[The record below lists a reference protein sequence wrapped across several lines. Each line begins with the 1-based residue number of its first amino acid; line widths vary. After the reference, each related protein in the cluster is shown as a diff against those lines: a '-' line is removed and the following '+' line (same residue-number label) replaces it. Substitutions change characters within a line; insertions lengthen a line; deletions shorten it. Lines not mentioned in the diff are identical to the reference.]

1 MAAFPKM
8 TLTNVGQ
15 ALQTKVLAG
24 AELTFT
30 RIALGDGKLN
40 GQPISP
46 LTALIH
52 QTASVPVDT
61 VVVINDDTC
70 QASGFFSN
78 TDISTGFWW
87 RETGIFA
94 QDPDVGEIL
103 YGYTNAGD
111 AGDYIP
117 PVQDTRIE
125 KYIYCSIAV
134 ANAETV
140 NITIPSSDTFIP
152 LTQKGAPGG
161 VATLDS
167 TGKVPKEQ
175 LPEMDAASVAYDNGS
190 SGLGASTVQGA
201 LDELVTGLNE
211 GTIAQADATL
221 TSTGW
226 TGDTPTQTLS
236 VPGLPANSPA
246 WIGLAVTAT
255 AAQRDAARK
264 AALSPTS
271 RAAGSVTITADGAQ
285 PTTDLPVTVYY
296 VKKAP
301 EGGAELLTSIIN
313 MFPGGSTLQ
322 IPLDAPTALTAT
334 AGNAQVSLTW
344 TDPLDKYAT
353 PEGEVSE
360 TGDQLVSEWDHT
372 VLVRKTG
379 SQPAGPND
387 GTVVTSSS
395 VRNQYQTNGYTDT
408 GLINDTVYY
417 YAVFAYNKDGVASEG
432 AFVSAT
438 PVAGTPLDDLTE
450 GTLITINESGAP
462 IQFYIAKQNYEESL
476 NGAGR
481 VLCVRKDIHSNRIW
495 DDANNEWATSDI
507 RSWLNGDYKSLFSSS
522 VKTLMGRTKYE
533 FIRSYSQPGVST
545 ISSSVFLLSNTE
557 LGTSQ
562 TPTSDTGSV
571 LPIYTTLQ
579 IASLE
584 GVASP
589 QWTRSMMTL
598 NSSNVFYLERNGT
611 LNDTNSDVW
620 YGARPCFTL
629 PSTALVDSNNALIE
643 TA

>member
-125 KYIYCSIAV
+125 KYIFCSIAV

-175 LPEMDAASVAYDNGS
+175 LPEMDFVPDSEKGEANGVATLGADGKLTDSQVPAASKVGYTNNS
-190 SGLGASTVQGA
+190 QSTVAGA
-201 LDELVTGLNE
+201 LDALFQGLAD
-211 GTIAQADATL
+211 GTITSQVVTAT
-221 TSTGW
+221 TAGW
-226 TGDTPTQTLS
+226 SSNTQTLS
-236 VPGLPANSPA
+236 VTGITADTLC
-246 WIGLAVTAT
+246 WVGLADTAT
-255 AAQRDAARK
+255 ATQRDAARK
-264 AALSPTS
+264 AVISPTATGTNS
-271 RAAGSVTITADGAQ
+271 ITLTCDGST
-285 PTTDLPVTVYY
+285 PTVDLPILIYIS
-296 VKKAP
+296 
-301 EGGAELLTSIIN
+301 GGA
-313 MFPGGSTLQ
+313 
-322 IPLDAPTALTAT
+322 A
-334 AGNAQVSLTW
+334 
-344 TDPLDKYAT
+344 
-353 PEGEVSE
+353 
-360 TGDQLVSEWDHT
+360 
-372 VLVRKTG
+372 
-379 SQPAGPND
+379 
-387 GTVVTSSS
+387 
-395 VRNQYQTNGYTDT
+395 
-408 GLINDTVYY
+408 
-417 YAVFAYNKDGVASEG
+417 
-432 AFVSAT
+432 
-438 PVAGTPLDDLTE
+438 
-450 GTLITINESGAP
+450 
-462 IQFYIAKQNYEESL
+462 
-476 NGAGR
+476 
-481 VLCVRKDIHSNRIW
+481 
-495 DDANNEWATSDI
+495 
-507 RSWLNGDYKSLFSSS
+507 
-522 VKTLMGRTKYE
+522 
-533 FIRSYSQPGVST
+533 
-545 ISSSVFLLSNTE
+545 
-557 LGTSQ
+557 
-562 TPTSDTGSV
+562 
-571 LPIYTTLQ
+571 
-579 IASLE
+579 
-584 GVASP
+584 
-589 QWTRSMMTL
+589 
-598 NSSNVFYLERNGT
+598 
-611 LNDTNSDVW
+611 
-620 YGARPCFTL
+620 
-629 PSTALVDSNNALIE
+629 
-643 TA
+643 

>member
-125 KYIYCSIAV
+125 KYIFCSIAV

-152 LTQKGAPGG
+152 LSQKGAPGG

-190 SGLGASTVQGA
+190 SGLVASTVQGA

-211 GTIAQADATL
+211 APLPRRMPHLPAQAGPATL
-221 TSTGW
+221 
-226 TGDTPTQTLS
+226 P
-236 VPGLPANSPA
+236 
-246 WIGLAVTAT
+246 
-255 AAQRDAARK
+255 R
-264 AALSPTS
+264 
-271 RAAGSVTITADGAQ
+271 
-285 PTTDLPVTVYY
+285 
-296 VKKAP
+296 
-301 EGGAELLTSIIN
+301 
-313 MFPGGSTLQ
+313 
-322 IPLDAPTALTAT
+322 
-334 AGNAQVSLTW
+334 
-344 TDPLDKYAT
+344 
-353 PEGEVSE
+353 
-360 TGDQLVSEWDHT
+360 
-372 VLVRKTG
+372 
-379 SQPAGPND
+379 
-387 GTVVTSSS
+387 
-395 VRNQYQTNGYTDT
+395 
-408 GLINDTVYY
+408 
-417 YAVFAYNKDGVASEG
+417 
-432 AFVSAT
+432 
-438 PVAGTPLDDLTE
+438 
-450 GTLITINESGAP
+450 
-462 IQFYIAKQNYEESL
+462 
-476 NGAGR
+476 
-481 VLCVRKDIHSNRIW
+481 
-495 DDANNEWATSDI
+495 
-507 RSWLNGDYKSLFSSS
+507 
-522 VKTLMGRTKYE
+522 
-533 FIRSYSQPGVST
+533 
-545 ISSSVFLLSNTE
+545 
-557 LGTSQ
+557 
-562 TPTSDTGSV
+562 
-571 LPIYTTLQ
+571 
-579 IASLE
+579 
-584 GVASP
+584 
-589 QWTRSMMTL
+589 
-598 NSSNVFYLERNGT
+598 
-611 LNDTNSDVW
+611 
-620 YGARPCFTL
+620 RP
-629 PSTALVDSNNALIE
+629 
-643 TA
+643 